1 MSPSSETRFHSEAES
16 GVCTSDDESIV
27 ASPPPLS
34 PYSEALNDDSTSSI
48 PNGSLAGSPV
58 CLRARRCKGGGRPGR
73 TAGALGGIRS
83 DEQLVRLK
91 QTRRMKANDR
101 ERSRM
106 HMLNDA
112 LDELRTVLPTLPDDA
127 KLTKIETLRFAYNYI
142 WVLSETLRLADLHHS
157 GPTGGP
163 AGSAP
168 GASSLVGPWAPS
180 SPTYSGSGSPSPGP
194 RTSLSFAP
202 HGGDEVL
209 WTGAPAVAELCAAG
223 GAFGEFLHN
232 SSFTDF
238 I

>member
-1 MSPSSETRFHSEAES
+1 MPHADKIYASLHHRYTNHLSKLELHLLRKPFTLHAECSAISKHSD
-16 GVCTSDDESIV
+16 T
-27 ASPPPLS
+27 LR
-34 PYSEALNDDSTSSI
+34 SI

-58 CLRARRCKGGGRPGR
+58 CSRARRCKGGGRPGR

-142 WVLSETLRLADLHHS
+142 WVLSETLRL
-157 GPTGGP
+157 GGP
-163 AGSAP
+163 APQWSYRGGRACKRARNGIINGFDPFFEPLPLQSR
-168 GASSLVGPWAPS
+168 
-180 SPTYSGSGSPSPGP
+180 P
-194 RTSLSFAP
+194 RR
-202 HGGDEVL
+202 EVPML
-209 WTGAPAVAELCAAG
+209 TW
-223 GAFGEFLHN
+223 HRWN
-232 SSFTDF
+232 RDRKMKS
-238 I
+238 